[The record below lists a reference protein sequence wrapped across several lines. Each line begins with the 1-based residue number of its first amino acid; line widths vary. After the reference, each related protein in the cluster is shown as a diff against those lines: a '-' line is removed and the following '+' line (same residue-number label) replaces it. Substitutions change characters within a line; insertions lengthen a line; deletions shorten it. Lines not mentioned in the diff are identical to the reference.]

1 LSGKSFDGRANFP
14 VDDQIEEALD
24 QHFQNFGVTP
34 REIWRNF
41 PIYTRRVFL
50 KRFLAHYQ
58 LFQKTIDLPG
68 DIVEIGVYRGA
79 TLLSWANFLE
89 IHNMG
94 DRQKRVFG
102 FDNFAGF
109 TPLDEKDGKESE
121 RVQKAVGGF
130 SPESFEESLRDAIK
144 IFDEDRFIPY
154 KPRIV
159 LVKGNAEET
168 IPQFVKDYPGVRISL
183 LHMDVD
189 IYKPSLTA
197 LQHLWPLVVPGGV
210 VAFDEYGIP
219 PWEGESKAVDE
230 FFAGKNIRMERFT
243 WSSNPGAFVIKP

>member
-1 LSGKSFDGRANFP
+1 MSGKSFDGRANFP

-24 QHFQNFGVTP
+24 QHFDKFGVTP

-109 TPLDEKDGKESE
+109 TELDDKDGKTSE

-130 SPESFEESLRDAIK
+130 SPKGFEEALRDAIE
-144 IFDEDRFIPY
+144 IFDADRFIPY
-154 KPRIV
+154 KPRVV
-159 LVKGNAEET
+159 LIKGNAEET
-168 IPQFVKDYPGVRISL
+168 IPNFVKEYPGVRISL

-189 IYKPSLTA
+189 IYKPSLVA
-197 LQHLWPLVVPGGV
+197 LQQLWDLVVPGGV

-230 FFAGKNIRMERFT
+230 FFANKKIRLERFT
-243 WSSNPGAFVIKP
+243 WSSNPGAFVVKT